1 MATFVNGAILILAAS
16 TFHAQGAGEVGIED
30 AYRLLAPA
38 LGAGAAST
46 LFAVALLASGQNATI
61 TGTLAGQVV
70 MEGFTN
76 LRIPRWVRQMVA
88 RVVAMAP
95 AVGAIAIWGEQSTT
109 GLLILSQ
116 VVLSLQLPFAVYL
129 LVRLT
134 GDRRWMGAFANG
146 PATAAVAWGLTISLI
161 GLNLYLLV
169 ALML

>member
-116 VVLSLQLPFAVYL
+116 VVLSLQLPL
-129 LVRLT
+129 RPPLHHSPT
-134 GDRRWMGAFANG
+134 CC
-146 PATAAVAWGLTISLI
+146 
-161 GLNLYLLV
+161 
-169 ALML
+169 